1 MNKHTMSSED
11 IKARIALVHADT
23 KEKLLNDEL
32 SLAEKDKLV
41 NLRLVLEELVVD
53 IDRTLGEKLEFGLL
67 SLEDLVEHVNF
78 RIKEAL
84 L

>member
-1 MNKHTMSSED
+1 MTMSSED

-23 KEKLLNDEL
+23 KDKLKKEGL
-32 SLAEKDKLV
+32 SLQEKDKLV

-53 IDRTLGEKLEFGLL
+53 IDKSLGEKLEFGLL
-67 SLEDLVEHVNF
+67 SLEELVEHVNY

-84 L
+84 V